1 MKYCSL
7 LFLFFLAASVQAQ
20 ETPLNSLKR
29 NEYKSVGITYSS
41 YAKPTA
47 TSLYNSQFMV
57 NDQTYDYL
65 NRNTGFTLK
74 YSQMN
79 FIKNCGI
86 EFGIGVEIMRIN
98 TNFYF
103 SLPIYNASWENIEL
117 STVRSNLG
125 AVVIPLYY
133 VHRIELGKGFTL
145 FPKIGVDAKVLITN
159 SSVVNGVYTDSLNN
173 LSYSVRHETTQ
184 RYENGP
190 FQNVFL
196 NGTIGTTLTWSM
208 KKGGAFGLNLA
219 FSMQLLRNTLLTRI
233 DNMTFKRE
241 GIVTY
246 ESSQLMGDYYYTD
259 EDGSQQYFE
268 GSPAQPFLAANRMT
282 NFSIGVSYLFGK

>member
-7 LFLFFLAASVQAQ
+7 LVSLLLAASVQAQ
-20 ETPLNSLKR
+20 ETPLNSSKR

-47 TSLYNSQFMV
+47 TSLYNSDFLI

-79 FIKNCGI
+79 FIRNCGI
-86 EFGIGVEIMRIN
+86 EFGIGAEIMRIN

-103 SLPIYNASWENIEL
+103 SLPAYNASRENVEL
-117 STVRSNLG
+117 SSIRSNLG
-125 AVVIPLYY
+125 FVVIPLYY

-159 SSVVNGVYTDSLNN
+159 PRVGNGVYTDSLNN
-173 LSYSVRHETTQ
+173 LNYSVGYETTQ

-219 FSMQLLRNTLLTRI
+219 FSLQLLRNTLLTRI
-233 DNMTFKRE
+233 NDITFKRE
-241 GIVTY
+241 GVVTY
-246 ESSQLMGDYYYTD
+246 ESDQLMGDYYYFD
-259 EDGSQQYFE
+259 DNGVMQYYE
-268 GSPAQPFLAANRMT
+268 GSPAIDFKAANRMT